1 MSRLLD
7 ALKQLQQDAA
17 SLTHDE
23 PPLEERP
30 HSKTTTATV
39 VSPSKPA
46 PTDAERLHQ
55 LTAETEEHLETI
67 RQFQALRESLDRAEA
82 QNNAQAERLAK
93 LEAILSNQSA
103 THSDQLDSIQEEI
116 RRREQS
122 HREFQ
127 SALRQ
132 EFERLH
138 AELTQRPP
146 EPEQRP
152 DSAVSS
158 PIPPDLVDMLRE
170 LVRTGNAAT
179 PEKIEQPAPLPT
191 SNAVPTTVPVP
202 EESALPENPTAAQL
216 PLTEAE
222 TAGLANLEHPAH
234 RHTFGELANRIKDDL
249 AEHDPEA
256 AGAILLSGIGEPEI
270 IAQAAL
276 RLALLWQQRGEE
288 VLLIDGNCR
297 GKSLS
302 HLLGIE
308 RRPGLLE
315 VAQRQVDWPQTLLR
329 LHQVPVHVIPAGSGN
344 WTLTASSAQRRRL
357 AELVEDL
364 SRWWSMILIVAED
377 YDAESTPLYGSVV
390 SAGYLEVGLGRTTDE
405 QLTAAMR
412 AFELHVMGHL
422 GIIVSNASID

>member
-17 SLTHDE
+17 SSPMDK
-23 PPLEERP
+23 PLREERP
-30 HSKTTTATV
+30 PSTTTPATLV
-39 VSPSKPA
+39 DPSEPYA
-46 PTDAERLHQ
+46 TDAERLHQ
-55 LTAETEEHLETI
+55 LTAETEEHLETV
-67 RQFQALRESLDRAEA
+67 RQFQALRESLDRAEV

-116 RRREQS
+116 RRREHS

-132 EFERLH
+132 EFEKLH

-146 EPEQRP
+146 EPEQRLESP
-152 DSAVSS
+152 VSS

-170 LVRTGNAAT
+170 LVRTGNT
-179 PEKIEQPAPLPT
+179 PASEKIEQPPPLPKN
-191 SNAVPTTVPVP
+191 NAVPTNVAVQV
-202 EESALPENPTAAQL
+202 ESDPPENRTAPQL

-222 TAGLANLEHPAH
+222 TTGLADLEHPAH

-249 AEHDPEA
+249 AEHDPDA
-256 AGAILLSGIGEPEI
+256 AGAILLSGIGQPEI

-276 RLALLWQQRGEE
+276 RLAQLWQQRGEE

-297 GKSLS
+297 AKSLS

-344 WTLTASSAQRRRL
+344 WTLTASSAQRRRM

-364 SRWWSMILIVAED
+364 SRWWSVILIVAED

-405 QLTAAMR
+405 QLSAAMR

-422 GIIVSNASID
+422 GIIVSNAPID

>member
-17 SLTHDE
+17 SSYRDE
-23 PPLEERP
+23 SPQEERP
-30 HSKTTTATV
+30 HSPSTTATEIG
-39 VSPSKPA
+39 PSEPSA
-46 PTDAERLHQ
+46 TDAERLHR
-55 LTAETEEHLETI
+55 LTAETQEHLETI

-103 THSDQLDSIQEEI
+103 SHSDQLDSIQEEI
-116 RRREQS
+116 RRRELS
-122 HREFQ
+122 HRDFQ

-132 EFERLH
+132 EFEKLH

-146 EPEQRP
+146 ESEQRP
-152 DSAVSS
+152 DTAAS
-158 PIPPDLVDMLRE
+158 PPLPPDLVDMLRE
-170 LVRTGNAAT
+170 LVRAGNA
-179 PEKIEQPAPLPT
+179 PPQEKI
-191 SNAVPTTVPVP
+191 VPTVVVPP
-202 EESALPENPTAAQL
+202 IAATIQEAPLPENPSSLEL
-216 PLTEAE
+216 PLNEAE
-222 TAGLANLEHPAH
+222 TAALADLEQPAH
-234 RHTFGELANRIKDDL
+234 RHTFGELASRIKDDL

-256 AGAILLSGIGEPEI
+256 AGAILLSGIGQPQI

-297 GKSLS
+297 EKSLS
-302 HLLGIE
+302 HLLRIE

-315 VAQRQVDWPQTLLR
+315 LSQRQLDWPETLLR

-344 WTLTASSAQRRRL
+344 RTLTASSAQRRRM
-357 AELVEDL
+357 AELVENL
-364 SRWWSMILIVAED
+364 SRWWSIILIVAED
-377 YDAESTPLYGSVV
+377 YDAESTSLYGSVV

-405 QLTAAMR
+405 QLTAAAR
-412 AFELHVMGHL
+412 AYELHVMGHL
-422 GIIVSNASID
+422 GIIVSNAPID